1 MNPDV
6 SRQWSGT
13 RTRDAP
19 LVRFPDG
26 EGTLDMQRGLLSGS
40 LSLSVDQVAQVQLTL
55 ADTMDHTLARSRTIS
70 KGAHMHVGGFG
81 FSIDSWRYGTSKAGP
96 TVEVTALSGG
106 VTRMRG
112 ITGGKS
118 WGRVNTTAWF
128 RGPGLAGYRAW
139 QPIVQPRLG
148 SQLILREKPEGGRAE
163 TQWDVMTHAAEVAGA
178 LIFEVGSWLVV
189 GTPQWLTTAYWGQSR
204 WVFQWNGWGTGSKS
218 LAGMPEL
225 DTSGDGTTMKLR
237 LVSGTRYAVRPGDRV
252 QMEGRAAARMGM
264 GGWWLVKSVDIPL
277 NRSDV
282 TVVECMR
289 ARGVSSTYR
298 GTADPE
304 ASVPSR
310 LPAPPA
316 AAKSGTSRTATTK
329 PAPAP
334 APKPATKRPTTP
346 TPTPPRSSTSK
357 PATPPRL
364 PPALTPAPVAPAPLP
379 PAPPKPKPATTPPVM
394 VSSKDPLV
402 KIIGRYLQNPE
413 AIVKASIRLD
423 MPVNIV
429 AALVE
434 RETGGRHIYGNDVGG
449 VFGRP
454 SKSTPPSYT
463 KTVTEQNYR
472 EFMRRIRAGE
482 LSNGVGPLQITWKQ
496 YHYDAEAEG
505 LKLWRAEDNIY
516 FGAREFLRLIRA
528 NGGSII
534 KAGTLYRWGKLDG
547 DPSGKYPTG
556 SSEYGVDVE
565 WKSRVWAARIA
576 GKPEPAK
583 PAPPGAPV
591 PVVRTGTTT
600 PTGTP
605 AGWAARWVNVKSAS
619 TGRTVSWPSGRVY
632 GSGSQSGTSITKP
645 LWDQLWAWV
654 TRQTGVRV
662 YGPYGAQCVDLSK
675 AWAMKHGLRPGAYGH
690 GKDFAR
696 GIASTGL
703 FTFYGPTATAQ
714 SGDIVSWGTAFN
726 PTYGHTAVVIADYG
740 DTLRVF
746 QQNPSAPALATVT
759 KRGLAGYAR
768 PVKWDPRQ

>member
-1 MNPDV
+1 MPEV
-6 SRQWSGT
+6 ARQWSGT
-13 RTRDAP
+13 ATSSAP

-26 EGTLDMQRGLLSGS
+26 GGLDMQRGLLSGS
-40 LSLSVDQVAQVQLTL
+40 LSLAVDQVAQVQLTL
-55 ADTMDHTLARSRTIS
+55 ADTMDHSLARSRSIH
-70 KGAHMHVGGFG
+70 KGAHLHVGGFG
-81 FSIDSWRYGTSKAGP
+81 FSIESWRYGTSKAGP
-96 TVEVTALSGG
+96 TVEVTALSAG

-112 ITGGKS
+112 ITGGTS
-118 WGRVNTTAWF
+118 WGRVDAAAWF

-139 QPIVQPRLG
+139 RPIVQPRLG
-148 SQLILREKPEGGRAE
+148 SQLILREKPKDGRAE
-163 TQWDVMTHAAEVAGA
+163 TQWDVMTHAAENAGA
-178 LIFEVGSWLVV
+178 LIFEVGDALVV
-189 GTPQWLTTAYWGQSR
+189 GTPYWLTTSYWGQSR

-225 DTSGDGTTMKLR
+225 DTSGDGTTLKLR

-252 QMEGRAAARMGM
+252 QMEGHAAARLGM

-277 NRSDV
+277 NRADT

-289 ARGVSSTYR
+289 ARGVVSNYR
-298 GTADPE
+298 DTADPE

-316 AAKSGTSRTATTK
+316 AARSGAARTATTK
-329 PAPAP
+329 PANTPAP
-334 APKPATKRPTTP
+334 TPTT
-346 TPTPPRSSTSK
+346 TRPTPPRASPAQ

-364 PPALTPAPVAPAPLP
+364 PAPPAPAPLP
-379 PAPPKPKPATTPPVM
+379 PAPPKPTPATTPPVV
-394 VSSKDPLV
+394 VSSTNPLV
-402 KIIGRYLQNPE
+402 QIIGRYLRNPE

-423 MPVNIV
+423 MPVNVV

-434 RETGGRHIYGNDVGG
+434 RETGGGNVYGNDVGG

-454 SKSTPPSYT
+454 SSSTPPSYT
-463 KTVTEQNYR
+463 KTVTEANYR

-482 LSNGVGPLQITWKQ
+482 LSNGVGPLQLTWKP
-496 YHYDAEAEG
+496 YHYNAEAEG
-505 LKLWRAEDNIY
+505 LKLWLAEDNIY

-534 KAGTLYRWGKLDG
+534 AAATLYRWGKLDG

-583 PAPPGAPV
+583 PAPPGDPL
-591 PVVRTGTTT
+591 PVVHTGTTT
-600 PTGTP
+600 PTGSP
-605 AGWAARWVNVKSAS
+605 AGWATRWVNVKSAS
-619 TGRTVSWPSGRVY
+619 TGRTVAWPSGRVY
-632 GSGSQSGTSITKP
+632 GSGAQSGTSITKP
-645 LWDQLWAWV
+645 LWDQLWAWI

-662 YGPYGAQCVDLSK
+662 YGKYGAQCVDLSK
-675 AWAMKHGLRPGAYGH
+675 AWAMQHGLQPGAYGH

-696 GIASTGL
+696 GISSTGL
-703 FTFYGPTATAQ
+703 FTFYGPTTTAQ
-714 SGDIVSWGTAFN
+714 SGDIVSWGESFT
-726 PTYGHTAVVIADYG
+726 PTYGHTAVVVADYG

-746 QQNPSAPALATVT
+746 QQNPGAPAVGTVT
-759 KRGLAGYAR
+759 KRGLVGFAR
-768 PVKWDPRQ
+768 PVKWDPRR